1 MGLEQVDYA
10 KEHEEIQSATCL
22 KAKKYVEVATWR
34 KHPNLQ
40 GYMENLW
47 RKRGWHGDFNCVDVE
62 LSKDDI
68 LELNSVIIKGDL
80 PKTSGFFYGN
90 DADEY
95 YKKDD
100 LAICVEALKLIQ
112 KGNKIYYSSWW

>member
-1 MGLEQVDYA
+1 MGLDQVAYA
-10 KEHEEIQSATCL
+10 KEHGGGCVGGTQLDI
-22 KAKKYVEVATWR
+22 ATWR

-62 LSKDDI
+62 LSGQDI

-100 LAICVEALKLIQ
+100 LKFCLVAINLIQ
-112 KGNKIYYSSWW
+112 AGNKIYYSSWW